1 MMILDNNEQKMYLS
15 SELVRLRAK
24 LQTIPETDALYPH
37 YVDYIRKIEEFIG
50 DNNGQTVINDMLTT
64 KKELTPKYDL
74 AKILGITDEKPTG
87 FDIKNHIGNGLSISR
102 LD

>member
-1 MMILDNNEQKMYLS
+1 MILDNSEQRMYLS
-15 SELVRLRAK
+15 AELVRLRAK
-24 LQTIPETDALYPH
+24 LSTLVEDDTLYPH
-37 YVDYIRKIEEFIG
+37 YVEYIRKIEEFIG
-50 DNNGQTVINDMLTT
+50 DNNGQTMINDMLTA

-87 FDIKNHIGNGLSISR
+87 FDIKNHIGSGLSISR